1 MYNIDLFFESPLRIT
16 NNLVYYGFSLNTS
29 SLSGD
34 IFWNAFLSGTVEIP
48 GNIAAF
54 LGITYLGRKPTVA
67 GGLTIAGSTSLL
79 CIPFLG
85 SEGVLRQN
93 VHPVIVGNVPTPCS
107 HFSLLHHRDVTDDD
121 WEDGD
126 LRNV

>member
-67 GGLTIAGSTSLL
+67 GGLIIAGSTSLL

-93 VHPVIVGNVPTPCS
+93 VHPVIFSKRANTALSLQLTPPS
-107 HFSLLHHRDVTDDD
+107 
-121 WEDGD
+121 
-126 LRNV
+126 